1 MKGKRKNTLRLS
13 SSFTSTACI
22 SCLLV
27 CIWSFCLFVC
37 LFSPSRTW
45 LKSWIL
51 LSRQILFH
59 QKTGPRTNRFSCVL
73 LFIIVS
79 VHTISIWC
87 TTASKK
93 NKEFFCTII
102 NRIPVYVSYFF
113 HTLRWRSSSS
123 SHGGSLRFH
132 PTSRMRFYQSPDLNT
147 DIHHWTSAPRNS
159 MHTDYFP
166 F

>member
-27 CIWSFCLFVC
+27 CIWSICLFVC

-93 NKEFFCTII
+93 KQGVFLYYYKQNSSICFIFFSYTEVEIQQLQPW
-102 NRIPVYVSYFF
+102 RIPPLSPNESNEILPITGFKHWYPPLDF
-113 HTLRWRSSSS
+113 RSS
-123 SHGGSLRFH
+123 
-132 PTSRMRFYQSPDLNT
+132 
-147 DIHHWTSAPRNS
+147 
-159 MHTDYFP
+159 
-166 F
+166 